1 MALAGR
7 MGWSEQQF
15 FRSSLRYFFAALA
28 GHRRNEQEAWE
39 RARWQSWL
47 SLMPYLEKGANLELH
62 DLARFPWEPEPAP
75 RFVLDEATLAWLEK
89 FSEEAD
95 IIHDRM
101 VAEQQAAANNA
112 N

>member
-15 FRSSLRYFFAALA
+15 FRSSLRYFFASLA
-28 GHRRNEQEAWE
+28 GFRRIEQEAWE

-47 SLMPYLEKGANLELH
+47 AFLAAGKGEKLDLQ
-62 DLARFPWEPEPAP
+62 DLAIFPWEIAPAP
-75 RFVLDEATLAWLEK
+75 RVIDDEMRAFLIK

-101 VAEQQAAANNA
+101 VAEQQLAASKAN
-112 N
+112 